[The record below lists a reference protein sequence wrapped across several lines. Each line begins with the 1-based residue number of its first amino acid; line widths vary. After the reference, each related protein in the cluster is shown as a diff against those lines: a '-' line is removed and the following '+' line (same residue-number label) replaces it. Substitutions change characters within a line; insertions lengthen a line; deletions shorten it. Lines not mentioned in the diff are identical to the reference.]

1 MSSIIEGGQLTL
13 ECLLYRLLKKENFVD
28 LQKSKIVNGNCK
40 YFGGK
45 VETVCFGC
53 EANTG

>member
-1 MSSIIEGGQLTL
+1 L
-13 ECLLYRLLKKENFVD
+13 EKENFVD
-28 LQKSKIVNGNCK
+28 SQKSKIVNGNCK
-40 YFGGK
+40 YFEEK